1 MRSAWLIRLGL
12 FIYDHLGSRK
22 ILPPTQSVE
31 LRANPLGK
39 PLKKVFSCAFEYS
52 DCWIQ
57 DSRLVSLNALDAS
70 LLGADILVQS
80 QVTHAKRTSKGWEIS
95 VHDKLHEK
103 KPQSIRQKFS
113 LIRQGLG

>member
-39 PLKKVFSCAFEYS
+39 PLKKVFP
-52 DCWIQ
+52 
-57 DSRLVSLNALDAS
+57 VPLNTRIV
-70 LLGADILVQS
+70 GYK
-80 QVTHAKRTSKGWEIS
+80 THA
-95 VHDKLHEK
+95 
-103 KPQSIRQKFS
+103 
-113 LIRQGLG
+113 